1 MEGVQRVHTPLGVYP
16 CTPDIPLYPF
26 RVSLLM
32 ENPTFQTGDFETIT
46 NELIHIPYMVC
57 NSETEPEY
65 GEMCALQMLFNI
77 PVKMTP
83 SLTKMIF
90 LQVL

>member
-1 MEGVQRVHTPLGVYP
+1 MEGVHRVHTPLGVYP

-46 NELIHIPYMVC
+46 NDFHPLNYLA
-57 NSETEPEY
+57 SGTR
-65 GEMCALQMLFNI
+65 
-77 PVKMTP
+77 P
-83 SLTKMIF
+83 SGF
-90 LQVL
+90 P